1 MLPRLLYG
9 TRFLAGGGGAG
20 RGILGVVVS
29 STASGYSVGTRLPP
43 LSALAFTGSQG
54 EGCDMRLGF
63 ALQLFASTELLQAIY
78 RLSQEK
84 ELGGS
89 DASWERK

>member
-1 MLPRLLYG
+1 
-9 TRFLAGGGGAG
+9 
-20 RGILGVVVS
+20 
-29 STASGYSVGTRLPP
+29 
-43 LSALAFTGSQG
+43 
-54 EGCDMRLGF
+54 MRLGF